1 MRNPGVEG
9 QPLSPGQLA
18 ALRLAASGYTSR
30 QIAARLHTTEQGIH
44 LRLKEA
50 CVRVGARSRTH
61 AVVIALRRC
70 LIRFEE
76 LELGEPRPQSPAGGA
91 RARSDGRLGAS
102 EAVRGVRD
110 GRDAARTPQGGSEPR
125 EEAAA

>member
-9 QPLSPGQLA
+9 QPLSDGQLA

-30 QIAARLHTTEQGIH
+30 QVAHRLNTTEQAVH

-50 CVRVGARSRTH
+50 AVRLGARSRTH

-70 LIRFEE
+70 LIRFDE
-76 LELGEPRPQSPAGGA
+76 LELPDA
-91 RARSDGRLGAS
+91 RKDT
-102 EAVRGVRD
+102 
-110 GRDAARTPQGGSEPR
+110 AA
-125 EEAAA
+125 

>member
-30 QIAARLHTTEQGIH
+30 QIANRLDSTEGGVH

-50 CVRVGARSRTH
+50 TVRLGARSRTH
-61 AVVIALRRC
+61 AVVIALRRSV
-70 LIRFEE
+70 IRFDE
-76 LELGEPRPQSPAGGA
+76 LELEQQRN
-91 RARSDGRLGAS
+91 AS
-102 EAVRGVRD
+102 
-110 GRDAARTPQGGSEPR
+110 
-125 EEAAA
+125 